1 MAAANNNHS
10 HRSGKLK
17 QTNKRNKRTNASK
30 RSITRNSGGKVNS
43 LSLGGGAKRGGAR
56 GSLKGGRDHISK
68 AKANRIN
75 SAKQRRQISKKN
87 IWSNRRFGTSHAG
100 GATISAGSTT
110 SPKLSGLEGTLNR
123 AISNVPPRIIGIIS
137 LSENEV
143 QLENL
148 VRCTLLNGAD
158 KVLTSSNSPLNNNSL
173 SNSSNSAS
181 ITAAYNTHS
190 KGGQPHLTILTN
202 SSSFNSQYDSYE
214 EDDKAIQSALDLC
227 RVCDLVMFVI
237 DGSSVV
243 ATSLHGGGST
253 VGGSTVGGMGDAHS
267 IGGGGM
273 SVKTNNTTAHLD
285 HIISD
290 RGDRILVAIRGQGLP
305 TPVTVIVHKENSN
318 TDSGSGM
325 IEGML
330 SGEMIGGLPKDIG
343 SGAGGVQEMQDDD
356 DSEDEEEMEDCVTS
370 LQGPTSTSIGGRS
383 IKSIRRSTI
392 RKRSE
397 LKRYVS
403 RLAATEF
410 GEGISKIVELD
421 IPSSGVC
428 GSSGVGEKMEEDSAI
443 ATSTALSATKNKS
456 QTSVAAL
463 VRMLCTISASG
474 PNWVTDSMRPFLLT
488 DGTIGD
494 SSSTSNTTSKVNV
507 APVKYDE
514 TTQELS
520 LTGYIRGNTVWNTN
534 QLVHVP
540 HLGTFAVK
548 DVKLAGVNVGSS
560 GEGNDLLPPI
570 VAAGRKVRK
579 VKSSAA
585 DKDMKDVSAADD
597 NKEGMILAKPNLE
610 ERESL
615 EMFASPDA
623 LEGEQNLIGFDDIE
637 EEGDDEFDLNNNNEG
652 EGKKSSVQFQPGT
665 ARPAGWSDY
674 QSAWLDALDPNE
686 DEDADDRGELAFALN
701 KKTNDADTLMGGDDD
716 DDDGINAEEKRI
728 LLAQRKK
735 DAKSDLQFPDEVDY
749 EEETSA
755 RDRYARYRA
764 LKSFRKSYW
773 DPKENLPESYGAVYH
788 FSSFKSTQRDVL
800 EDVKEVEDVVKRR
813 GWGVTVGGGGAGGDD
828 EATMDDE
835 ERDSDDEEE
844 EDMARSCVIPGA
856 YVTITLENVPPSAY
870 ANLSPSTLLVAVSLL
885 PHENKVSVLH
895 MGLTH
900 SSKSEHDTEIPI
912 KSKDVL
918 TFRCG
923 WRTWQSRPVFSQ
935 HNLNSDKHKFERYM
949 PEGGGGTYFAAS
961 VFGPVTYAPCP
972 VLMFR
977 EANEGSKTGDIGSG
991 SIKKREFLA
1000 HGSMLGADA
1009 DRIVLKRIILTGYP
1023 TRVHKRHATVKYMFY
1038 NPEDVKVRRRLEV
1051 PCVVFQAMSNYIY
1064 FFSGSCPQV
1073 LQQSMDFRVIS
1084 SKVWVIMVL

>member
-17 QTNKRNKRTNASK
+17 QTNKRNKRSNASK
-30 RSITRNSGGKVNS
+30 RSITRNSGGKVNAS
-43 LSLGGGAKRGGAR
+43 LSLGGGGGKGR
-56 GSLKGGRDHISK
+56 GSVKGKDHISK
-68 AKANRIN
+68 AKANRLNI
-75 SAKQRRQISKKN
+75 AKQRRSISKKN

-100 GATISAGSTT
+100 GATISSGSTT
-110 SPKLSGLEGTLNR
+110 SPKLIGLEASLTR

-148 VRCTLLNGAD
+148 VRCTLLNDAD

-181 ITAAYNTHS
+181 VTAAYNTHS

-202 SSSFNSQYDSYE
+202 SSSFTSQYDKYE

-227 RVCDLVMFVI
+227 RICDLVMFVI

-243 ATSLHGGGST
+243 SNSLHGGGST
-253 VGGSTVGGMGDAHS
+253 IGGSTMGGMGIGDVQS

-305 TPVTVIVHKENSN
+305 TPVTVIVHKEGNSGGSM
-318 TDSGSGM
+318 SG

-330 SGEMIGGLPKDIG
+330 GGNVIGGLPKDIG
-343 SGAGGVQEMQDDD
+343 SGNEDMQDD
-356 DSEDEEEMEDCVTS
+356 DSEDEDEMVDCVTS
-370 LQGPTSTSIGGRS
+370 LQGGGPTSTTSIGGRS
-383 IKSIRRSTI
+383 MKSIRRSTI

-421 IPSSGVC
+421 IPSSGVD
-428 GSSGVGEKMEEDSAI
+428 SSGVEKMEEDSATY
-443 ATSTALSATKNKS
+443 ATSTATALSTTKNKS

-474 PNWVTDSMRPFLLT
+474 PNWVTDSMRPFLVT
-488 DGTIGD
+488 DGTIDD
-494 SSSTSNTTSKVNV
+494 SSSSFNNTNTSKVNV
-507 APVKYDE
+507 PPVKYNE
-514 TTQELS
+514 STQELS

-540 HLGTFAVK
+540 HLGTFAIK
-548 DVKLAGVNVGSS
+548 DVKLAGVNVGSGTSS
-560 GEGNDLLPPI
+560 GEGGELLPPI

-579 VKSSAA
+579 VKSSSV
-585 DKDMKDVSAADD
+585 DKDMKDVTAADD
-597 NKEGMILAKPNLE
+597 NKEGIILAKPNLE

-637 EEGDDEFDLNNNNEG
+637 EEGDEFDLNNNNE
-652 EGKKSSVQFQPGT
+652 EGGGGDKKKSSSVQFQPGT

-686 DEDADDRGELAFALN
+686 EDDADDRGELAFALN
-701 KKTNDADTLMGGDDD
+701 KKTNDTDTLMGGDD

-813 GWGVTVGGGGAGGDD
+813 GWGVTVGGGGDD
-828 EATMDDE
+828 AAMMDDE
-835 ERDSDDEEE
+835 GRDSDDEEE

-870 ANLSPSTLLVAVSLL
+870 TNLSSSTLLVAVSLL

-977 EANEGSKTGDIGSG
+977 ETNEGSRTGDIGSS
-991 SIKKREFLA
+991 SIKTREFLA

-1051 PCVVFQAMSNYIY
+1051 SCVVFQPL
-1064 FFSGSCPQV
+1064 F
-1073 LQQSMDFRVIS
+1073 
-1084 SKVWVIMVL
+1084 

>member
-1 MAAANNNHS
+1 MAAAAANNNHS

-17 QTNKRNKRTNASK
+17 QTNKRNKRSNASK

-43 LSLGGGAKRGGAR
+43 LSLGGGGKRGGGR

-75 SAKQRRQISKKN
+75 SAKQRRSISKKN

-110 SPKLSGLEGTLNR
+110 SPKLIGLEGTLNR

-148 VRCTLLNGAD
+148 VRCTLLNDAD
-158 KVLTSSNSPLNNNSL
+158 KVLTISNSTRNNSL
-173 SNSSNSAS
+173 SNSTTLNSAS

-190 KGGQPHLTILTN
+190 KGGQPHLTLLTN
-202 SSSFNSQYDSYE
+202 SSSFNSQYNDKY
-214 EDDKAIQSALDLC
+214 DDDDVAIQSALDLC
-227 RVCDLVMFVI
+227 RICDLVMFVI

-243 ATSLHGGGST
+243 TNFAHGGSST
-253 VGGSTVGGMGDAHS
+253 VGGSTVGGGMVGGSDMQS

-305 TPVTVIVHKENSN
+305 TPVTVIVHKENS
-318 TDSGSGM
+318 SAEGGM
-325 IEGML
+325 EGIL
-330 SGEMIGGLPKDIG
+330 GDNVIGGLPKDIG
-343 SGAGGVQEMQDDD
+343 SVAGEVQDMQDD
-356 DSEDEEEMEDCVTS
+356 DSEDEEDEMVDCVTS
-370 LQGPTSTSIGGRS
+370 LQGGGPSSTSIGGRS
-383 IKSIRRSTI
+383 MKSIRRSTI

-421 IPSSGVC
+421 IPSSVVD
-428 GSSGVGEKMEEDSAI
+428 SSGVEKMEDDSAI
-443 ATSTALSATKNKS
+443 ATSTATALTSMKNKS

-474 PNWVTDSMRPFLLT
+474 PNWVTDSMRPFLVT
-488 DGTIGD
+488 DGTIHD
-494 SSSTSNTTSKVNV
+494 SSSSSTSKVNV
-507 APVKYDE
+507 PPVKYNE
-514 TTQELS
+514 STQELS

-548 DVKLAGVNVGSS
+548 DVKLAGVNVSTNGD
-560 GEGNDLLPPI
+560 GNDELLPPI

-579 VKSSAA
+579 VKSSST
-585 DKDMKDVSAADD
+585 DKDMKDVTAAESDS
-597 NKEGMILAKPNLE
+597 KEGMILAKPNLE

-637 EEGDDEFDLNNNNEG
+637 EEGDEFDLNDEGG
-652 EGKKSSVQFQPGT
+652 EGDKKKSSSVQFQPGT

-813 GWGVTVGGGGAGGDD
+813 GWGVTVGGLGDGGDD
-828 EATMDDE
+828 AAMMDDE

-856 YVTITLENVPPSAY
+856 YVTITLENVPLSAY
-870 ANLSPSTLLVAVSLL
+870 TILSPSTLLVAVSLL

-977 EANEGSKTGDIGSG
+977 EANEGSRTGDIGSG
-991 SIKKREFLA
+991 SFKKREFLA

-1051 PCVVFQAMSNYIY
+1051 SYVVF
-1064 FFSGSCPQV
+1064 
-1073 LQQSMDFRVIS
+1073 
-1084 SKVWVIMVL
+1084 